1 MKVVSIHIYPIKSL
15 GGISLQSAKVLGRG
29 LEHDRRWV
37 LIDKK
42 GMFQSQRTFPNMA
55 LFSISITQES
65 LHVKALDDSVLSI
78 PFKPEGEKRKVKI
91 WDDVVEGVEVSPQI
105 SAWFSKR
112 LGKEVCLVKMT
123 EETNRLIDVRYASNA
138 ETVSFADGYPLL
150 LANTASIDD
159 LNKKLDSSVGIDRFR
174 PNIVIQG
181 ETPFEEDEWG
191 LLTIGA
197 AQIEVVK
204 KCARCVVVNI
214 DPQTAVKGIE
224 VLQSLSNYRKTGNK
238 VHFGVN
244 ALIHKEGIFSVGDPV
259 LRFQEK
265 D

>member
-37 LIDKK
+37 LIDSE
-42 GMFQSQRTFPNMA
+42 GLFQSQRTFSEMA
-55 LFSISITQES
+55 LFSVTITQEA
-65 LHVKALDDSVLSI
+65 LKVKAPDGSVLFI

-91 WDDVVEGVEVSPQI
+91 WDDEVEGVEVSSQI
-105 SAWFSKR
+105 SSWFSEK

-138 ETVSFADGYPLL
+138 ETVSFADGYPIL

-159 LNKKLDSSVGIDRFR
+159 LNKKLDSPIGVDRFR

-181 ETPFEEDEWG
+181 ENPFEEDDWG
-191 LLTIGA
+191 KLNIGA

-214 DPQTAVKGIE
+214 NPQTAVKGIE
-224 VLQSLSNYRKTGNK
+224 VLQSLSQYRKTGNK

-244 ALIHKEGIFSVGDPV
+244 ALIHIEGIISVGDSV
-259 LRFQEK
+259 F
-265 D
+265 

>member
-29 LEHDRRWV
+29 LEYDRRWV

-65 LHVKALDDSVLSI
+65 LRVKAPDDSVLSI
-78 PFKPEGEKRKVKI
+78 PFKPEGEKRIVKI
-91 WDDVVEGVEVSPQI
+91 WNDEVRGVEVSPQI
-105 SAWFSKR
+105 SSWFSKR
-112 LGKEVCLVKMT
+112 LGKEVYLVKMT

-150 LANTASIDD
+150 LANTASVDD
-159 LNKKLDSSVGIDRFR
+159 LNEKLVNPVEVDRFR
-174 PNIVIQG
+174 PNIVVEG
-181 ETPFEEDEWG
+181 HRPFEEEVWKQ
-191 LLTIGA
+191 LTIGA

-214 DPQTAVKGIE
+214 DPQTAVKGKE

-244 ALIHKEGIFSVGDPV
+244 ALVHKEGVIKVGDR
-259 LRFQEK
+259 LGLN
-265 D
+265 